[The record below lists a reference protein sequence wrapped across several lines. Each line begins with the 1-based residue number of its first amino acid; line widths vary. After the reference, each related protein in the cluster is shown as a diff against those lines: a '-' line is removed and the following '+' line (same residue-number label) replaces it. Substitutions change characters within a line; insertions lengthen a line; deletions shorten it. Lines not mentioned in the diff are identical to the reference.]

1 MGPFCFLFKQL
12 VLQIKPLELKMW
24 VDIDAIMNVTI
35 SYTSGSRANDG
46 GFARAVL
53 WAERI
58 FTSRTSKENVRVLLE
73 RNGRDELL
81 TIARKND
88 GKTREVDMSLSQLLR
103 EGTLS
108 GPATTLANEL
118 KRILTDEM
126 AARNIGLGYRLN
138 K

>member
-1 MGPFCFLFKQL
+1 
-12 VLQIKPLELKMW
+12 
-24 VDIDAIMNVTI
+24 MNVTI